1 MEINQQKLSKLGFTE
16 DTFTETVT
24 FFLIND
30 DKKYVMALGIKR
42 RNSYLYARIFRG
54 SKIYSVIVDNKNL
67 KLLCRV
73 CISRDP
79 LAFYYSIFRKN
90 ILLKCYNELRCI
102 KRFCDAY
109 IDAILDNLK
118 IKDEAIEI
126 FLKPIDIK
134 ILKRYPKGFN
144 RASAAIIE
152 ALIYYTK
159 MPFVNEDE
167 KKRALLKIDMC
178 RETVYRSSENPIY
191 RKIIDEIIKRVPHIN
206 IKQ

>member
-1 MEINQQKLSKLGFTE
+1 MEISQQKLSKLGFTE

-24 FFLIND
+24 FLFIND

-54 SKIYSVIVDNKNL
+54 SKIYSAIVDNKNL

-79 LAFYYSIFRKN
+79 LTFYYSIFRKD

-109 IDAILDNLK
+109 IDAILDDLK
-118 IKDEAIEI
+118 IKDDVAEI
-126 FLKPIDIK
+126 LLKPIYIK

-167 KKRALLKIDMC
+167 KKRALLKIEMC
-178 RETVYRSSENPIY
+178 RETVYRSSENPMY
-191 RKIIDEIIKRVPHIN
+191 RKIIDKIIKKIPLIN
-206 IKQ
+206 TKQ